1 MASVIMLTSCGH
13 EVETKKNIETSAV
26 TPIVVPDESSTAEV
40 TTTTAATTTS
50 KTEKKAKTTTTK
62 KEKEYLVYKPST
74 HYVHKSTCEW
84 VNDECYKIDS
94 TEGLQVRLCEDCNP
108 KIDVVE
114 EYVEPVATYAAP
126 QVDTYVEEV
135 DAQTSLAATSVVT
148 EAPKSTEAAAD
159 NVVEDT
165 SSNSSIDSY
174 SRQLLAEIVWHEAGC
189 NWIGQYDK
197 ARIAAGVM
205 NRVNDPRFPDT
216 VYSVLTQAGQFSGYW
231 PGCCTPTDECYAAV
245 DYYFAHT
252 NEFGNE
258 NSWYGNG
265 VTNTFYYQ

>member
-126 QVDTYVEEV
+126 QIDTYVEEYV
-135 DAQTSLAATSVVT
+135 AETTPAATSVVT

-159 NVVEDT
+159 NSGYVD
-165 SSNSSIDSY
+165 DY
-174 SRQLLAEIVWHEAGC
+174 SRQLLAEIVYHEYGAD
-189 NWIGQYDK
+189 WVATEEK
-197 ARIAAGVM
+197 AKIAAGVM
-205 NRVNDPRFPDT
+205 NRVNDGRFADT
-216 VYSVLTQAGQFSGYW
+216 VYDVLVTPGQFTGYT
-231 PGCCTPTDECYAAV
+231 PGCCTPTDDCYAAV
-245 DYYFAHT
+245 DYYFA
-252 NEFGNE
+252 NQDEFGNY
-258 NSWYGNG
+258 NSWWGDS
-265 VTNTFYYQ
+265 VTNHFYYQ